1 MNIIVDFDG
10 SIVFIKIRW
19 NGQKIYDFI
28 IQNEWNMVQTISYYR
43 IKSMESFRMFCLI
56 YELTQIYSFLM
67 AKSVDSLWKDTK

>member
-28 IQNEWNMVQTISYYR
+28 IQNEWNMVQKISYHR
-43 IKSMESFRMFCLI
+43 IKSMESCQMFCLI
-56 YELTQIYSFLM
+56 YKLTQIYSYLM
-67 AKSVDSLWKDTK
+67 AKSVDSL